1 LINGVVLAFFSG
13 LFGAVFRSNGRYA
26 FSNFSG
32 HLLRFAE
39 WLGGMLGLWLHAD
52 FIGVA
57 SGMLLTRILGSVAL
71 SVYAA
76 YAVPDIQWR
85 FKQVNWTDFKS
96 MLSPSLYFMVFP
108 LSSALSLQGFT
119 LLVGALLGS
128 ADVAV
133 FNTYRTIARL
143 IVQVNSTLSFAVEPE
158 MSRYF
163 GASKMAELRN
173 LFRKANLISSGM
185 AVLASTL
192 MFFVAQYFLE
202 FWTHGRISYQ
212 PTLMMVMLAYA
223 TITGLWHIPKALLIA
238 INQHRRMA
246 IFSLLIS
253 GLSLLIAYSFAKYGY
268 LLEPLLKEAGL
279 SNEFLS
285 RSYLLVEVTAI
296 LVFGEMAMAIIV
308 HLQARKVLK
317 HA

>member
-1 LINGVVLAFFSG
+1 
-13 LFGAVFRSNGRYA
+13 
-26 FSNFSG
+26 
-32 HLLRFAE
+32 
-39 WLGGMLGLWLHAD
+39 MLGLWLHAD

-57 SGMLLTRILGSVAL
+57 SGMLLTRILGSVVL

-76 YAVPDIQWR
+76 YAVPAIQWR

-163 GASKMAELRN
+163 GASKMVELKN

-212 PTLMMVMLAYA
+212 PPLMMVMLAYA